1 MKNCEVCCFRDNEKK
16 SKEDSAENMD
26 KVDIGEPGTSVL
38 INSLAE
44 VLRFIFILFYFFIAF
59 TFKQWK

>member
-1 MKNCEVCCFRDNEKK
+1 MKNCEVCCFRDNEKI
-16 SKEDSAENMD
+16 SKEDNAENTD

-44 VLRFIFILFYFFIAF
+44 VLRFLSLIFFFYF
-59 TFKQWK
+59 

>member
-59 TFKQWK
+59 TFKQ

>member
-16 SKEDSAENMD
+16 SKEDSAENTD
-26 KVDIGEPGTSVL
+26 KVDIVEPGTSVL

-44 VLRFIFILFYFFIAF
+44 VLRFLSLNLFVCLLLS
-59 TFKQWK
+59 FKQWN

>member
-16 SKEDSAENMD
+16 SKDDSAENMD